1 MTRDPV
7 MDCNLSNQH
16 FGIGIPWGSVQTFRK
31 TCRGRA
37 YNTSSSLIPATCR
50 CRGMIS
56 QRQPADGIDTV
67 GFRLVRSSKE
77 GQDAR

>member
-7 MDCNLSNQH
+7 VDCNLSNQR

-37 YNTSSSLIPATCR
+37 YNTSSSLISATCR
-50 CRGMIS
+50 GLMA
-56 QRQPADGIDTV
+56 QRCPADGIDTV
-67 GFRLVRSSKE
+67 GFRLVRNVKE
-77 GQDAR
+77 EQDAQ